1 VAQELIYFLDKLLYK
16 KEQQNFIEKTFYYV
30 LLLKHTSLPLPP
42 QRPRSAGRLWSSA
55 EAEKDIDVDVV
66 FLPIFATYDILSQ
79 KPNVGNFHLKGKL
92 IFIFILLANR
102 PTGNNTHKKQGYT
115 LFKSKQR

>member
-1 VAQELIYFLDKLLYK
+1 MGTK

-30 LLLKHTSLPLPP
+30 LLLKYTSLPPL

-55 EAEKDIDVDVV
+55 EAEKDTDVDVV
-66 FLPIFATYDILSQ
+66 FLPIFATYDILSP

-102 PTGNNTHKKQGYT
+102 PTGNNTHKTKDIRC
-115 LFKSKQR
+115 SKASKDDY